1 MKLQFKYQ
9 KFQADAAK
17 AVADV
22 FDGQPYLAPSYMT
35 GEISGKNSSSEER
48 KGTFSGWSNQKIVPE
63 LSDERILDNLRKI
76 QKANQIPVSSKLEG
90 RENGYHLTVEMETGV
105 GKTYT
110 YIKTIYELNKRY
122 GWSKFLVVVPSIAI
136 REGVYKTFQITREH
150 FAKEYGKKI
159 RFFIYNSE
167 RLTEIDRFASDNS
180 VHVMI
185 INSQAFNAK
194 GKDARR
200 IYMNLD
206 EFQGRKPIDLIA
218 GTNPIIIIDEPQSVE
233 GRQTKER
240 MKQFCPL
247 ITLRYSATHKADS
260 LYNMVYRLSAA
271 DAYRKYLVKKIEVKG
286 IAGNGAKGKKMI
298 MELHPD
304 LLFLDVELPD
314 TLGLNLLSEIREDI
328 LWDMKVVFYTS
339 YDKYLLQALRESAFD
354 FLLKPFEAEDLKV
367 IMDRYRKA
375 MSSTSLPLLPS
386 FASSISALMPQQG
399 MFMISTVTG
408 FKLLRLEEIGFFEYL
423 KDKRQ
428 WQVVLF
434 NQTCLNLKRN
444 TKAEDIISYSQA
456 FVQISQSAIVNVNYL
471 AMIDGKCC
479 QLYPPF
485 HDKNDLIISRSY
497 LKELQERFFVL

>member
-1 MKLQFKYQ
+1 MMETEEKY
-9 KFQADAAK
+9 K
-17 AVADV
+17 VV
-22 FDGQPYLAPSYMT
+22 
-35 GEISGKNSSSEER
+35 
-48 KGTFSGWSNQKIVPE
+48 IVD
-63 LSDERILDNLRKI
+63 DERTAIDALRRE
-76 QKANQIPVSSKLEG
+76 LEPY
-90 RENGYHLTVEMETGV
+90 RE
-105 GKTYT
+105 
-110 YIKTIYELNKRY
+110 
-122 GWSKFLVVVPSIAI
+122 F
-136 REGVYKTFQITREH
+136 
-150 FAKEYGKKI
+150 
-159 RFFIYNSE
+159 
-167 RLTEIDRFASDNS
+167 
-180 VHVMI
+180 
-185 INSQAFNAK
+185 
-194 GKDARR
+194 
-200 IYMNLD
+200 
-206 EFQGRKPIDLIA
+206 
-218 GTNPIIIIDEPQSVE
+218 
-233 GRQTKER
+233 
-240 MKQFCPL
+240 
-247 ITLRYSATHKADS
+247 
-260 LYNMVYRLSAA
+260 
-271 DAYRKYLVKKIEVKG
+271 EVKG

-367 IMDRYRKA
+367 IMERYRKA
-375 MSSTSLPLLPS
+375 MTSASLPLLPS

-434 NQTCLNLKRN
+434 NQTRLNLKRN

-485 HDKNDLIISRSY
+485 HDKNDLMISRSF
-497 LKELQERFFVL
+497 LKELQERFFVLYVDLINCNTPLLQQKRRIFFC

>member
-1 MKLQFKYQ
+1 MDKPVRKCRYISRFVFLMIYDGDRKKY
-9 KFQADAAK
+9 K
-17 AVADV
+17 VV
-22 FDGQPYLAPSYMT
+22 
-35 GEISGKNSSSEER
+35 
-48 KGTFSGWSNQKIVPE
+48 IVD
-63 LSDERILDNLRKI
+63 DERTAIDALRRE
-76 QKANQIPVSSKLEG
+76 LEPY
-90 RENGYHLTVEMETGV
+90 RE
-105 GKTYT
+105 
-110 YIKTIYELNKRY
+110 
-122 GWSKFLVVVPSIAI
+122 F
-136 REGVYKTFQITREH
+136 
-150 FAKEYGKKI
+150 
-159 RFFIYNSE
+159 
-167 RLTEIDRFASDNS
+167 
-180 VHVMI
+180 
-185 INSQAFNAK
+185 
-194 GKDARR
+194 
-200 IYMNLD
+200 
-206 EFQGRKPIDLIA
+206 
-218 GTNPIIIIDEPQSVE
+218 
-233 GRQTKER
+233 
-240 MKQFCPL
+240 
-247 ITLRYSATHKADS
+247 
-260 LYNMVYRLSAA
+260 
-271 DAYRKYLVKKIEVKG
+271 EVKG

-367 IMDRYRKA
+367 IMERYRKA
-375 MSSTSLPLLPS
+375 MTSASLPLLPS

-434 NQTCLNLKRN
+434 NQTRLNLKRN

-485 HDKNDLIISRSY
+485 HDKNDLMISRSY

>member
-1 MKLQFKYQ
+1 MMETEEKY
-9 KFQADAAK
+9 K
-17 AVADV
+17 VV
-22 FDGQPYLAPSYMT
+22 
-35 GEISGKNSSSEER
+35 
-48 KGTFSGWSNQKIVPE
+48 IVD
-63 LSDERILDNLRKI
+63 DERTAIDALRRE
-76 QKANQIPVSSKLEG
+76 LEPY
-90 RENGYHLTVEMETGV
+90 RE
-105 GKTYT
+105 
-110 YIKTIYELNKRY
+110 
-122 GWSKFLVVVPSIAI
+122 F
-136 REGVYKTFQITREH
+136 
-150 FAKEYGKKI
+150 
-159 RFFIYNSE
+159 
-167 RLTEIDRFASDNS
+167 
-180 VHVMI
+180 
-185 INSQAFNAK
+185 
-194 GKDARR
+194 
-200 IYMNLD
+200 
-206 EFQGRKPIDLIA
+206 
-218 GTNPIIIIDEPQSVE
+218 
-233 GRQTKER
+233 
-240 MKQFCPL
+240 
-247 ITLRYSATHKADS
+247 
-260 LYNMVYRLSAA
+260 
-271 DAYRKYLVKKIEVKG
+271 EVKG

-314 TLGLNLLSEIREDI
+314 ILGLNLLSEIKDDV

-375 MSSTSLPLLPS
+375 MTSTSLPLLPS

-408 FKLLRLEEIGFFEYL
+408 FKLLRLEEIGF
-423 KDKRQ
+423 
-428 WQVVLF
+428 
-434 NQTCLNLKRN
+434 NQTRLNLKRN

>member
-1 MKLQFKYQ
+1 MDKPVRKCRYISRFVFLMIYETEEKY
-9 KFQADAAK
+9 K
-17 AVADV
+17 VV
-22 FDGQPYLAPSYMT
+22 
-35 GEISGKNSSSEER
+35 
-48 KGTFSGWSNQKIVPE
+48 IVD
-63 LSDERILDNLRKI
+63 DERTAIDALRRE
-76 QKANQIPVSSKLEG
+76 LEPY
-90 RENGYHLTVEMETGV
+90 RE
-105 GKTYT
+105 
-110 YIKTIYELNKRY
+110 
-122 GWSKFLVVVPSIAI
+122 F
-136 REGVYKTFQITREH
+136 
-150 FAKEYGKKI
+150 
-159 RFFIYNSE
+159 
-167 RLTEIDRFASDNS
+167 
-180 VHVMI
+180 
-185 INSQAFNAK
+185 
-194 GKDARR
+194 
-200 IYMNLD
+200 
-206 EFQGRKPIDLIA
+206 
-218 GTNPIIIIDEPQSVE
+218 
-233 GRQTKER
+233 
-240 MKQFCPL
+240 
-247 ITLRYSATHKADS
+247 
-260 LYNMVYRLSAA
+260 
-271 DAYRKYLVKKIEVKG
+271 EVKG

-367 IMDRYRKA
+367 IIDRYRKA
-375 MSSTSLPLLPS
+375 MTSTSLPLLPS

-485 HDKNDLIISRSY
+485 HDKNDLVISRSY

>member
-1 MKLQFKYQ
+1 MMETEEKY
-9 KFQADAAK
+9 K
-17 AVADV
+17 VV
-22 FDGQPYLAPSYMT
+22 
-35 GEISGKNSSSEER
+35 
-48 KGTFSGWSNQKIVPE
+48 IVD
-63 LSDERILDNLRKI
+63 DERTAIDALR
-76 QKANQIPVSSKLEG
+76 
-90 RENGYHLTVEMETGV
+90 REVE
-105 GKTYT
+105 
-110 YIKTIYELNKRY
+110 
-122 GWSKFLVVVPSIAI
+122 
-136 REGVYKTFQITREH
+136 
-150 FAKEYGKKI
+150 
-159 RFFIYNSE
+159 
-167 RLTEIDRFASDNS
+167 
-180 VHVMI
+180 
-185 INSQAFNAK
+185 
-194 GKDARR
+194 
-200 IYMNLD
+200 
-206 EFQGRKPIDLIA
+206 
-218 GTNPIIIIDEPQSVE
+218 
-233 GRQTKER
+233 
-240 MKQFCPL
+240 
-247 ITLRYSATHKADS
+247 
-260 LYNMVYRLSAA
+260 
-271 DAYRKYLVKKIEVKG
+271 AYREFEVKG

-367 IMDRYRKA
+367 IMERYRKA
-375 MSSTSLPLLPS
+375 MTSASLPLLPS

-434 NQTCLNLKRN
+434 NQTRLNLKRN

-485 HDKNDLIISRSY
+485 HDKNDLMISRSY
-497 LKELQERFFVL
+497 LKELQERFFVLYCRPYDLQYATSSAEVAYLFC